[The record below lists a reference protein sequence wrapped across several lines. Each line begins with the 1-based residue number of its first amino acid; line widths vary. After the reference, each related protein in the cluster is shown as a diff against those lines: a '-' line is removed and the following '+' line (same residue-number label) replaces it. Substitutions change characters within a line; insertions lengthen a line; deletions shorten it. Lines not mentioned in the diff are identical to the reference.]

1 MNVIKDLT
9 LNRRETLKSFK
20 HALQTIGYETR
31 LIAADY
37 SFADFSDRKSI
48 VYQVPLAAFSGYPCT
63 YRNACVGLVFSDQ
76 KQTGER
82 WVHSHRALGAPLIF
96 EVRES
101 EIQPWAIAP
110 QEARPDGPA
119 FGLDSLDR
127 VFHSKRATW
136 NPDSLGRLKNA
147 SDVQPNRQLDFYDT
161 GLMPVLEDY
170 FRSKLK
176 DLLER
181 AFQDTAECYKK
192 HFHQEPSVAHLFP
205 YLFRF
210 VTAKI
215 FMDRADAQGWE
226 GLSDP
231 LQILQKAEKHSGSG
245 LLQKLPKSFLDK
257 RVLDT
262 VWSGIFGSLH
272 FQNLSVPDLADT
284 YESAFIN
291 EKTRKELGVHSTPR
305 GLADYIVGQLP
316 WDTIPVERRSVFEPF
331 CGHGIFL
338 ACALDRL
345 SRDLN
350 PILTAKQRH
359 RYFRDMLVGV
369 EKDPLAIEVC
379 RLVLTL
385 SDYPNDNSWQ
395 LHQADVFT
403 WEDWDQSLKS
413 ASVVLANPPYEPF
426 PSSERKR
433 VNAIKDRPPA
443 ELLHRLM
450 RQPPQMLGLVLPQS
464 FLTGPYYQE
473 ANRQIAKNYEC
484 VSIVELPPIFRYAD
498 NETIALMASGRREE
512 RRHVS
517 INYAEVPQGKAAE
530 FLSDFRISA
539 ERSAKIDT
547 SKLSNG
553 FSLWIPPKGSVFDQI
568 TSDQTLGMIG
578 KIRQGLHWNPRT
590 DGKPRSAPRTDV
602 ASDTPRKG
610 FQLGAEKMAGNLSQ
624 FKLQRLRYLST
635 LTQHHHPRDK
645 AWKNPW
651 DERKVVFN
659 ACRFER
665 KSPWRIAAWADSK
678 GLAFTKAY
686 FAIWPNT
693 GISEFAI
700 AAILCSP
707 VANAFCFERDLD
719 RNNRIATLEKLP
731 MPAVKHLR
739 PSGELHR
746 LANDLQHHFSASDV
760 LDQKAEERLTEAF
773 LRLDAAVLDAYGL
786 SPLVQHKLL
795 NQFRGWTR
803 PTPIHFDSYF
813 PTDFNE
819 VMSLKDFVAIQ
830 YDYDALNGRRCDLIG
845 KELSKSTLSAEER
858 EELDHLQYLA
868 DMLVRLKEPYP
879 IKELNDMISQFKAKG
894 KWKTST

>member
-1 MNVIKDLT
+1 M
-9 LNRRETLKSFK
+9 NRRETLKTFK
-20 HALQTIGYETR
+20 QALQTIGYEPR

-37 SFADFSDRKSI
+37 GFADFSDRKS
-48 VYQVPLAAFSGYPCT
+48 VVHQVPLAAFSGYPCT
-63 YRNACVGLVFSDQ
+63 YRNACVGLVFSDRT
-76 KQTGER
+76 QTGER

-110 QEARPDGPA
+110 QEARPDGRP
-119 FGLDSLDR
+119 FGFDSLDR
-127 VFHSKRATW
+127 IFRSKRATW
-136 NPDSLGRLKNA
+136 NPDALGRLKNA
-147 SDVQPNRQLDFYDT
+147 SDFQPNRQLDFYDT

-181 AFQDTAECYKK
+181 AFQDTAACYKK
-192 HFHQEPSVAHLFP
+192 LFNQEPAVTHLFP
-205 YLFRF
+205 FLFRF

-215 FMDRADAQGWE
+215 FMDRADAHGWE

-231 LQILQKAEKHSGSG
+231 LQILRKAELHSGSG

-262 VWSGIFGSLH
+262 VWSSIFGSLH

-291 EKTRKELGVHSTPR
+291 DKTRKELGVHSTPR
-305 GLADYIVGQLP
+305 GLADYIVEHLP
-316 WDTIPVERRSVFEPF
+316 WDTVPIDRRFIFEPF

-345 SRDLN
+345 SRDLDPN
-350 PILTAKQRH
+350 LTPKQRH

-403 WEDWDQSLKS
+403 WQEWERSLKL

-433 VNAIKDRPPA
+433 VNATKDRPPA

-450 RQPPQMLGLVLPQS
+450 HQPPQMLGLVLPQS

-473 ANRQIAKNYEC
+473 ANRQIAKRYDQ
-484 VSIVELPPIFRYAD
+484 VSIVELPPVFRYAD
-498 NETIALMASGRREE
+498 NETIALIASGRREQG
-512 RRHVS
+512 RHVS
-517 INYAEVPQGKAAE
+517 ISYAEVPQGKAEE
-530 FLSDFRISA
+530 FLSDFKVSLS
-539 ERSAKIDT
+539 RSANVDV
-547 SKLSNG
+547 SNINND

-568 TSDQTLGMIG
+568 TSLQTLGMIG
-578 KIRQGLHWNPRT
+578 KIRQGLHWNPRD
-590 DGKPRSAPRTDV
+590 DGKPRTAPRTDV
-602 ASDTPRKG
+602 ASDVPRKG
-610 FQLGAEKMAGNLSQ
+610 FLLGAEKMSGNLSQ
-624 FKLQRLRYLST
+624 FSLQHFRYLSI
-635 LTQHHHPRDK
+635 LPQHHHPRDK
-645 AWKNPW
+645 AWRNPW
-651 DERKVVFN
+651 SERKVVCN

-686 FAIWPNT
+686 FAIWPNQ

-707 VANAFCFERDLD
+707 LANAFCFERDLD

-731 MPAVKHLR
+731 MPPIKFLR
-739 PSGELHR
+739 PDGHLHR
-746 LANDLQHHFSASDV
+746 LAINLQDQLSATDI
-760 LDQKAEERLTEAF
+760 LNQKDEDNITEAF

-786 SPLVQHKLL
+786 SAHVQNQLL
-795 NQFRGWTR
+795 NQFQGWTR
-803 PTPIHFDSYF
+803 PAPIGFNLYF
-813 PTDFNE
+813 PTTFKE
-819 VMSLKDFVAIQ
+819 IMSLKDFIAIQ
-830 YDYDALNGRRCDLIG
+830 CDYDEINGRRCDLIR
-845 KELSKSTLSAEER
+845 KELARNTLTVEER
-858 EELDHLQYLA
+858 GELDHLQYLA

-879 IKELNDMISQFKAKG
+879 IKELNDMIGQFKAKG
-894 KWKTST
+894 KWNTST